1 MLVVGERINS
11 TRKRLLPAIETRDIA
26 VITDEATMQVNA
38 GAHYLDCNAAAVG
51 VDKEPEYLAW
61 LVATVQ
67 QVSQDT
73 PCAIDSPNPV
83 AVEAALKVHKGVP
96 MINSIS
102 AEKAKY
108 DGLMPLARDS
118 QAKVVALLMDDA
130 GIPKT
135 AADRIAIGRSLV
147 TSLVK
152 DGIAADNIYVDP
164 LIYPIG
170 AEASAGTAVLETIDT
185 LKKEFDGVHFI
196 CGLSNISYGL
206 PVRKL
211 LNQAFMVLTIGAG
224 LDAAIIDPTDR
235 KLMSLAF
242 AAEALVGADEYCA
255 NYIQAARQER
265 LE

>member
-11 TRKRLLPAIETRDIA
+11 TRKRLLPAIETRDVT
-26 VITDEATMQVNA
+26 VITEEASMQVAA
-38 GAHYLDCNAAAVG
+38 GAEYLDCNAAAVG
-51 VDKEPEYLAW
+51 VDNEPEFLTW
-61 LVATVQ
+61 LVQTVQ
-67 QVSQDT
+67 SVTNDT
-73 PCAIDSPNPV
+73 PCAIDSPSSA
-83 AVEAALKVHKGVP
+83 AVEAALSVHKGVP

-102 AEKAKY
+102 AEKEKY
-108 DGLMPLARDS
+108 AGLMPLARDS
-118 QAKVVALLMDDA
+118 KAKVVALLMDDS

-135 AADRIAIGRSLV
+135 AEARISIGRL
-147 TSLVK
+147 LIGNLLK
-152 DGIAADNIYVDP
+152 DGIAADSVYVDP

-170 AEASAGTAVLETIDT
+170 AEATAGSAVLTTIAT
-185 LKKEFDGVHFI
+185 LKQEFAGIHFI

-224 LDAAIIDPTDR
+224 LDAAIIDPTDK

-242 AAEALVGADEYCA
+242 AAEALLGADEYCA